1 MFKVKILNYKEVLY
15 SGSATEV
22 ILSSEEGEI
31 TIMDFH
37 QPILSRLSKGI
48 INIDKKWF
56 FKIKDG
62 IACLKKGE
70 LKVIVET

>member
-1 MFKVKILNYKEVLY
+1 MFKVKILDYKEVLY
-15 SGSATEV
+15 SGQATEV

-31 TIMDFH
+31 AIMDFH

-48 INIDKKWF
+48 INIDRELL

-62 IACLKKGE
+62 VSCFKKGE
-70 LKVIVET
+70 LSAIVET